1 MAVSDENGA
10 LFPIFILSTI
20 ALPLVPYTILK
31 LINAASQKPKSILC
45 ECSVCSRSGKY
56 RQSTAK
62 KFSNFFTC
70 HNFTLALLWIFMGF
84 LVYYIKNMSRE
95 IKVFEPFSILGLE
108 PGASDS
114 AIKKAYRRL
123 SIQYHPDKNPDPD
136 AHKYFVEFISK
147 AYQALTDP
155 ISRENFEK
163 YGHPDGRQGFQI
175 GIALPEF
182 LLNMNG
188 ESGGILLL
196 SIVGVVILLPLLV
209 GVVYL
214 SRSSKYTG
222 NNVKRETVLT
232 YFKLLKPSFAP
243 RKLMDIFIAAEEY
256 KRIPVRRTDEE
267 PLQKLFATV
276 KGELFSENKNTK
288 QEEAKFWKQHPSLVK
303 AALLIQAHVT
313 RETAV
318 LSLDLQRDLKDV
330 LQFAPSLIE
339 EIMKLSVLS
348 CKAQGHGW
356 LRPATGAI
364 ELSQCII
371 QAVPLSARKA
381 IGASTDGIAPF
392 LQLPHFTDAVVEK
405 IARKKIRSFQE
416 LKEMTT
422 QERAELLSQIDGF
435 SAAQVLDVERVLEL
449 MPSTTA
455 EVTCETE
462 GEESIQELDVIT
474 IQAWVKLK
482 RGNGLIKA
490 LPHAPYY
497 PFPKEE
503 SFWLLLADPKR
514 NTVWL
519 YQKVSFA
526 DEAAAVSAA
535 SEAIEE
541 KMAVLGASPQEI
553 TAAVREAVEKVKNG
567 YRLVMGKTVAPV
579 EGAYNLN
586 CYVLSDSWIGCD
598 SSTSLTVKILEQ
610 KRATSAESSNVPE
623 EITMSGDGSEEEDE
637 IDEEDEIQSEYS
649 EDEEEEE
656 KQETSKKHSEKAVVT
671 GGKGKQDKK
680 KKGSN
685 KASAAAR
692 GKGR

>member
-1 MAVSDENGA
+1 M
-10 LFPIFILSTI
+10 
-20 ALPLVPYTILK
+20 
-31 LINAASQKPKSILC
+31 Q
-45 ECSVCSRSGKY
+45 
-56 RQSTAK
+56 
-62 KFSNFFTC
+62 
-70 HNFTLALLWIFMGF
+70 
-84 LVYYIKNMSRE
+84 
-95 IKVFEPFSILGLE
+95 
-108 PGASDS
+108 
-114 AIKKAYRRL
+114 
-123 SIQYHPDKNPDPD
+123 
-136 AHKYFVEFISK
+136 
-147 AYQALTDP
+147 
-155 ISRENFEK
+155 
-163 YGHPDGRQGFQI
+163 
-175 GIALPEF
+175 
-182 LLNMNG
+182 
-188 ESGGILLL
+188 
-196 SIVGVVILLPLLV
+196 
-209 GVVYL
+209 
-214 SRSSKYTG
+214 
-222 NNVKRETVLT
+222 
-232 YFKLLKPSFAP
+232 
-243 RKLMDIFIAAEEY
+243 
-256 KRIPVRRTDEE
+256 
-267 PLQKLFATV
+267 
-276 KGELFSENKNTK
+276 
-288 QEEAKFWKQHPSLVK
+288 
-303 AALLIQAHVT
+303 
-313 RETAV
+313 
-318 LSLDLQRDLKDV
+318 
-330 LQFAPSLIE
+330 
-339 EIMKLSVLS
+339 
-348 CKAQGHGW
+348 
-356 LRPATGAI
+356 
-364 ELSQCII
+364 
-371 QAVPLSARKA
+371 
-381 IGASTDGIAPF
+381 
-392 LQLPHFTDAVVEK
+392 
-405 IARKKIRSFQE
+405 KIRSFQE

-579 EGAYNLN
+579 EGTYNLN